1 MYPYRIFRGNL
12 RLRDYVEIYDYPPI
26 SLTPSTNLKCDK
38 DGRCMWVMQE
48 GMMINYP
55 LNNNNVVISV
65 KNDKILKLAF
75 VHINSTKLMYTGT

>member
-1 MYPYRIFRGNL
+1 
-12 RLRDYVEIYDYPPI
+12 
-26 SLTPSTNLKCDK
+26 
-38 DGRCMWVMQE
+38 
-48 GMMINYP
+48 MINYP